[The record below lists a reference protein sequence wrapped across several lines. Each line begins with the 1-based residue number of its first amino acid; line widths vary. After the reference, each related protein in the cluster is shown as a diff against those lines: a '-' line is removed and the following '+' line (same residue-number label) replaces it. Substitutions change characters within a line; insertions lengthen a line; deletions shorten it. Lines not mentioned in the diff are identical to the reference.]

1 MKITEKQLIFL
12 YQIAMDSVKKNVV
25 GLYSYSIGQR
35 QEVINDIMNQQD
47 GETLINISDECRR
60 TVVKGIENK
69 LALEP
74 QWDDDKKKEE
84 ESFLHTSIS
93 LLRKWREGAS
103 GTAGQFQLTTGTIN
117 FLDKYDKYVT
127 IKGEA

>member
-60 TVVKGIENK
+60 TVVKSIENK